1 MSDHER
7 ALLAAGSPD
16 VALMTAHD
24 GQRYFCA
31 FPGAPRDEDGEPSDG
46 SPDLDSPDSSRGT
59 DASEVARRL
68 DDALAKTCHYRIE
81 GWWTYEYCHRRHVRQ
96 YHQDA
101 AAASSANAEYKL
113 GTFDAAQTAAK
124 MAAKESARER
134 SAETP
139 RDDGERSSPAGAAA
153 GNNADASAT
162 PGEETRDRRGAAS
175 VSHVFTGGTPCD
187 LADLNRETEVIFK
200 CSDQSDGVVAIVD
213 VSEPA
218 TCRYALTLATPA
230 ACDPSAAAAAP
241 TPRQIEC
248 RAVDEKSETAVER
261 DDSAE
266 YGSGSGKGEGGGG
279 RRGGRAGGRD
289 EGEL

>member
-46 SPDLDSPDSSRGT
+46 SPDSDSPDSSRGT

-113 GTFDAAQTAAK
+113 GTFDAAETAAK
-124 MAAKESARER
+124 MATKLMAAKESARER

-153 GNNADASAT
+153 GFADAI
-162 PGEETRDRRGAAS
+162 
-175 VSHVFTGGTPCD
+175 HVGG
-187 LADLNRETEVIFK
+187 
-200 CSDQSDGVVAIVD
+200 GVVAWVD
-213 VSEPA
+213 
-218 TCRYALTLATPA
+218 
-230 ACDPSAAAAAP
+230 
-241 TPRQIEC
+241 QIEPH
-248 RAVDEKSETAVER
+248 KPN
-261 DDSAE
+261 
-266 YGSGSGKGEGGGG
+266 Y
-279 RRGGRAGGRD
+279 
-289 EGEL
+289 